1 MRLLVDDGPFKPG
14 TGESW
19 SPKDQQ
25 PVGGGTA
32 TSCATRAAPG
42 QQAAA
47 PSGDARRMPVTS
59 TCPAFVEN
67 AWKKDL
73 CSNCFKGQEEHEASV
88 KKEVSHKTLTAQDS
102 LTDLQLGTGRYFTLT
117 PQFAVNARYAQQV
130 HKWNDTVFQS
140 RDSCES
146 STEGGSRGE
155 SADRSLGDSC
165 QPESTAPQDSTMDS
179 DVIERLDSLVL
190 GTSTSLGSLEASG
203 SEEGSASR
211 QGILKSPTRD
221 KSDEKR
227 RGITF
232 PDYEELQEIIGYGG
246 DMYYSSED
254 DEPKE
259 VAEVKKHV
267 SEFPEE
273 MTEEE
278 RNVLNMTKQ
287 NTSFNSHAPNLKD
300 PRSSPAPRL
309 GVDKKHTPI
318 ISVRPFVREQKPGK
332 VNMVS
337 PMING
342 ELVSSRGLKDSGL
355 DAGTPPS
362 SSLFGSSVLK
372 LGEGDEGSSR
382 GEAKTLKQDSL
393 GSDGSTENS
402 SSDSDSLTRDSPP
415 PSEISLSA
423 FDMKHKDNPSP
434 VVNNKDASYT
444 KQASFLASQIEEQKA
459 KSSAA
464 TERLSFLSSQSSPA
478 AEGLSSQKVKPSN
491 YKDEHVTKLT
501 AAKAKLSLPNKNS
514 SLDPEEE
521 EEEEE
526 VSVTG
531 GEDLRAKCSAATA
544 RLSFL
549 NSTMGEATSTPPPPP
564 PPPACPVAVSSS
576 RVISQDKGGE
586 AQGKET
592 NVPSQAKS
600 QQAKSKVEKVVERDA
615 SADLPA
621 ASEATGPKRNDSSRD
636 SPKVKLTR
644 KSPYVVGPYASTAI
658 LKGTPKPMITRKP
671 PILKDKPKV
680 PLKPNKLMMRSPSS
694 SPSPSPCEEPK
705 RAGMEYRS
713 PASSPTRSY
722 QSSSTSSRSS
732 RSPVAAPR
740 KASFRQSSSEYVNLN
755 LAQSSESL
763 ETGNEPGG
771 ETRALVIAVSGAET
785 KTTEP
790 SELRRMSG
798 QTGSEVSV
806 STSENSP
813 PQVQK
818 NLALKNKEAL
828 EAIRKSLSHKL
839 ISSSP
844 PARVMES
851 IKALENGSCTSV
863 TGAGGQMAAQ
873 RTTSNSFEEARSSI
887 ADALQFRH
895 ENAARPTAKRQAPKP
910 PEEDEDLEEELLD
923 EEGAA
928 GEEEEGSVEEKETR
942 STDVG
947 LNETPAV
954 GEEDKPAEPGE
965 EVKESVEPRLAPA
978 IRNSSMKSADSCKNK
993 DSKPRSVQFSPET
1006 VTVTVP
1012 SVQPSPKVISYN
1024 RWMHHRPQNP
1034 YLESSFTGQPIAM
1047 FPPGVISHPGPTGK
1061 KQTPLPLYAP
1071 APIIDDEPRKWTEK
1085 KNKWRS
1091 KSTPR
1096 SSEIDEIMG
1105 SSKTKSSSRM
1115 GIFSPSSPQPIK
1127 RQSRVEIYESE
1138 RKGLQQ
1144 KKGKFSLKKL
1154 FRGSLPEGLEEVS
1167 DNKFIDKEH
1176 EREILERQKVK
1187 VRPEIIHPLDLLNG
1201 GVEVVKIIPQNS
1213 GKGGGQH
1220 EKHNKGGS
1228 RSGDKTVGKRP
1239 ANGSE
1244 SRAKSDSDS
1253 KDSGHDTSSIHTDT
1267 SEGSGGSSGD
1277 RATDFSLS
1285 PLGAV
1290 PQVCQIFVSSLVCAF
1305 LPLLSD
1311 CLIFP
1316 QTAKY
1321 FKSCSCHLS
1330 LAFPPS
1336 CHRRFLTRF
1345 VHLSPKSPPR
1355 SHR

>member
-1 MRLLVDDGPFKPG
+1 MRLLVVVGPFKPG

-19 SPKDQQ
+19 SPKDQWGEGQQLLVQ
-25 PVGGGTA
+25 PVL
-32 TSCATRAAPG
+32 PG

-47 PSGDARRMPVTS
+47 PSGDTRRMPVTS

-88 KKEVSHKTLTAQDS
+88 KKEVSHKSLTAQDS

-130 HKWNDTVFQS
+130 HKWNDTVVFPS

-190 GTSTSLGSLEASG
+190 GTATSLGSLEASG

-221 KSDEKR
+221 KSVEKR

-259 VAEVKKHV
+259 VPEVKKHV
-267 SEFPEE
+267 SEFPDE

-278 RNVLNMTKQ
+278 RNVVNMTKQ

-342 ELVSSRGLKDSGL
+342 ELVSSRGLKDSGMEV
-355 DAGTPPS
+355 GSPPS
-362 SSLFGSSVLK
+362 NSLFGSSVLK
-372 LGEGDEGSSR
+372 LAEGDEGSSR

-423 FDMKHKDNPSP
+423 FDMKHKDNP
-434 VVNNKDASYT
+434 VVSNKDTSYT
-444 KQASFLASQIEEQKA
+444 KQASFLATQIEEQKA

-478 AEGLSSQKVKPSN
+478 QQEGLSSQKVKPSN

-521 EEEEE
+521 EGGKE

-549 NSTMGEATSTPPPPP
+549 NSTMGEATATPPPPP
-564 PPPACPVAVSSS
+564 PVSSS
-576 RVISQDKGGE
+576 RVISQDKE
-586 AQGKET
+586 APGKET
-592 NVPSQAKS
+592 NLPSQAKS
-600 QQAKSKVEKVVERDA
+600 QQPKSKVEKVVERDA
-615 SADLPA
+615 SAELPP
-621 ASEATGPKRNDSSRD
+621 ASEATGPKRNDASRE

-713 PASSPTRSY
+713 PASSPTRSF
-722 QSSSTSSRSS
+722 QSGCTSSRSS

-740 KASFRQSSSEYVNLN
+740 KASFRQSSEYVNLN

-790 SELRRMSG
+790 TELRRMSG

-806 STSENSP
+806 SLSTSENSP

-818 NLALKNKEAL
+818 NLAMKNKEAL

-839 ISSSP
+839 INSSP

-851 IKALENGSCTSV
+851 IKALETGSTSV
-863 TGAGGQMAAQ
+863 TGGGQVAAQ

-910 PEEDEDLEEELLD
+910 PEEEEEDLEEELLD
-923 EEGAA
+923 EGEEA
-928 GEEEEGSVEEKETR
+928 GEHEEGSVEEKETR
-942 STDVG
+942 TTDAG

-954 GEEDKPAEPGE
+954 GEEDKTAETEE
-965 EVKESVEPRLAPA
+965 EVKECVEPRLAPA

-1047 FPPGVISHPGPTGK
+1047 FPPGVISHPGPGTGK

-1138 RKGLQQ
+1138 RKGMQQ

-1213 GKGGGQH
+1213 GKGH
-1220 EKHNKGGS
+1220 EKHNKGGGGS
-1228 RSGDKTVGKRP
+1228 RSGDKTVSKRP
-1239 ANGSE
+1239 ANE

-1277 RATDFSLS
+1277 RAADFSLS

-1290 PQVCQIFVSSLVCAF
+1290 PQVSTFF
-1305 LPLLSD
+1305 LPLFQVLSN
-1311 CLIFP
+1311 L
-1316 QTAKY
+1316 
-1321 FKSCSCHLS
+1321 L
-1330 LAFPPS
+1330 
-1336 CHRRFLTRF
+1336 R
-1345 VHLSPKSPPR
+1345 
-1355 SHR
+1355 

>member
-1 MRLLVDDGPFKPG
+1 MHFPLLLLGTQGPPLVKVGPRR
-14 TGESW
+14 T
-19 SPKDQQ
+19 
-25 PVGGGTA
+25 GGGRD
-32 TSCATRAAPG
+32 SNFLRAWSAG
-42 QQAAA
+42 
-47 PSGDARRMPVTS
+47 MPVT

-73 CSNCFKGQEEHEASV
+73 CSNCFKGQEEHEAV
-88 KKEVSHKTLTAQDS
+88 KEVSSHKTLTAQDS
-102 LTDLQLGTGRYFTLT
+102 LTDLQLGAGRYFTLT

-190 GTSTSLGSLEASG
+190 GTSTSLGSLETSG
-203 SEEGSASR
+203 SEEGSACR

-221 KSDEKR
+221 KSEEKK

-259 VAEVKKHV
+259 VPEVKKHV

-278 RNVLNMTKQ
+278 RNVVNMTKQ

-318 ISVRPFVREQKPGK
+318 ISVRPFVREQKLPGK

-342 ELVSSRGLKDSGL
+342 ELVSSRGLKDSS
-355 DAGTPPS
+355 PPP
-362 SSLFGSSVLK
+362 SSLFGTSVLK
-372 LGEGDEGSSR
+372 LAEGEEGSSR
-382 GEAKTLKQDSL
+382 GEAKTLKQDAL

-423 FDMKHKDNPSP
+423 FDLKHKDNLAVS
-434 VVNNKDASYT
+434 NKDASYT
-444 KQASFLASQIEEQKA
+444 KQASFLATQIEEQKA

-464 TERLSFLSSQSSPA
+464 TERLSFLSSQSSPSA
-478 AEGLSSQKVKPSN
+478 GEGPSSQKVKPSN

-514 SLDPEEE
+514 SLDG
-521 EEEEE
+521 EEEE
-526 VSVTG
+526 VSVST

-549 NSTMGEATSTPPPPP
+549 NSTMGEATASPPPPP
-564 PPPACPVAVSSS
+564 PGPASS
-576 RVISQDKGGE
+576 RVISEDNAEE

-600 QQAKSKVEKVVERDA
+600 QPKSKVEKVVERDA
-615 SADLPA
+615 SAEVPD
-621 ASEATGPKRNDSSRD
+621 ASEASGPKRNDSSKD

-694 SPSPSPCEEPK
+694 SPSPTPEEEPN
-705 RAGMEYRS
+705 RSGVEYRS
-713 PASSPTRSY
+713 PASSPTRSF
-722 QSSSTSSRSS
+722 QSSSTNSRSS

-740 KASFRQSSSEYVNLN
+740 KASFRQSSEYVNLN
-755 LAQSSESL
+755 LAPSSDSL
-763 ETGNEPGG
+763 DSGEPGG
-771 ETRALVIAVSGAET
+771 ETRALVIAVSAAET
-785 KTTEP
+785 KTTE
-790 SELRRMSG
+790 STELRRMSG
-798 QTGSEVSV
+798 AGQAGSEVSV
-806 STSENSP
+806 STTSENSP

-851 IKALENGSCTSV
+851 IKALETGSTNV
-863 TGAGGQMAAQ
+863 TGGGQAAAQ

-887 ADALQFRH
+887 ADALQFRQ
-895 ENAARPTAKRQAPKP
+895 ENGARPSSAKRQAPKP
-910 PEEDEDLEEELLD
+910 PEEDEDLEEDLQD
-923 EEGAA
+923 EEG
-928 GEEEEGSVEEKETR
+928 EEKKGGSFEEKETR
-942 STDVG
+942 TADVG

-954 GEEDKPAEPGE
+954 GEEDKPAETGE
-965 EVKESVEPRLAPA
+965 EVKENVEPRLAPA
-978 IRNSSMKSADSCKNK
+978 IRNSSMKSPDSCKNK

-1012 SVQPSPKVISYN
+1012 SVQASPKVISYN
-1024 RWMHHRPQNP
+1024 RWMHTRPQNP

-1047 FPPGVISHPGPTGK
+1047 FPPGVISHPGPGSGK

-1105 SSKTKSSSRM
+1105 SSKTKSSTRM

-1138 RKGLQQ
+1138 RKGLQQQ

-1213 GKGGGQH
+1213 GKGGH
-1220 EKHNKGGS
+1220 EKHKGGS
-1228 RSGDKTVGKRP
+1228 RSGDKTVSKRP
-1239 ANGSE
+1239 AIVGD
-1244 SRAKSDSDS
+1244 SRGQAKSDSDS

-1267 SEGSGGSSGD
+1267 SEGSGGSSSGD

-1290 PQVCQIFVSSLVCAF
+1290 PQVS
-1305 LPLLSD
+1305 
-1311 CLIFP
+1311 
-1316 QTAKY
+1316 
-1321 FKSCSCHLS
+1321 
-1330 LAFPPS
+1330 
-1336 CHRRFLTRF
+1336 
-1345 VHLSPKSPPR
+1345 
-1355 SHR
+1355 

>member
-14 TGESW
+14 AGESW
-19 SPKDQQ
+19 SPKDQWGEGQQLLVQ
-25 PVGGGTA
+25 PVL
-32 TSCATRAAPG
+32 PG

-47 PSGDARRMPVTS
+47 PSGDARTMPVTTS
-59 TCPAFVEN
+59 CPAFVEN

-73 CSNCFKGQEEHEASV
+73 CSNCFKGQEEHEAV

-130 HKWNDTVFQS
+130 HKWNDTVVFPS

-146 STEGGSRGE
+146 SSEGGSRGE

-190 GTSTSLGSLEASG
+190 GTSASLGSLETGG

-221 KSDEKR
+221 KSEEKR

-259 VAEVKKHV
+259 VPEVKKHV
-267 SEFPEE
+267 SEFPDE

-342 ELVSSRGLKDSGL
+342 ELVSSRGLKDSSSL
-355 DAGTPPS
+355 EVGTPPS
-362 SSLFGSSVLK
+362 NSLFGSSVLK
-372 LGEGDEGSSR
+372 LAEGEEGSSR

-423 FDMKHKDNPSP
+423 FDMKHKDNP
-434 VVNNKDASYT
+434 VVSNKDASYT

-478 AEGLSSQKVKPSN
+478 GEGLSSQKVKPSN

-514 SLDPEEE
+514 SLEP

-526 VSVTG
+526 VSV

-549 NSTMGEATSTPPPPP
+549 NSTMGEATSSPPPPP
-564 PPPACPVAVSSS
+564 PPPGPAVAVSSS
-576 RVISQDKGGE
+576 RVISQDKGEEG
-586 AQGKET
+586 QGKET

-600 QQAKSKVEKVVERDA
+600 QPKSKVEKVVERDA
-615 SADLPA
+615 SAEVPA
-621 ASEATGPKRNDSSRD
+621 ASEATGPKRNDSSRE

-658 LKGTPKPMITRKP
+658 LKGPPKPMITRKP

-722 QSSSTSSRSS
+722 QSGSTSSRSS

-740 KASFRQSSSEYVNLN
+740 KASFRQSSEYVNLN
-755 LAQSSESL
+755 LAHSSDSM
-763 ETGNEPGG
+763 ETGGEPGG

-790 SELRRMSG
+790 TELRRMSG

-839 ISSSP
+839 INSSP

-851 IKALENGSCTSV
+851 IKALENGSTSV
-863 TGAGGQMAAQ
+863 AGGGQVAAQ

-895 ENAARPTAKRQAPKP
+895 ENAARPAAKRQAPKP

-923 EEGAA
+923 DEEAQREV
-928 GEEEEGSVEEKETR
+928 EEEEGLVEEKETR

-954 GEEDKPAEPGE
+954 GEEDKPAETGE

-1213 GKGGGQH
+1213 GKGGH
-1220 EKHNKGGS
+1220 EKHKGGS
-1228 RSGDKTVGKRP
+1228 RSNDKTVGKRP
-1239 ANGSE
+1239 ANGGE

-1290 PQVCQIFVSSLVCAF
+1290 PQVSASYIFVSSLLYV
-1305 LPLLSD
+1305 LSYLFF
-1311 CLIFP
+1311 CERLIFS
-1316 QTAKY
+1316 QTTIY
-1321 FKSCSCHLS
+1321 FKSCCHLS
-1330 LAFPPS
+1330 PASPPS
-1336 CHRRFLTRF
+1336 CCRFKSMSICLQT
-1345 VHLSPKSPPR
+1345 SPPR